1 MKVSINYTNKQN
13 CDGINIPNINWSTV
27 KTNELILKI
36 NSISSKSLLK
46 KYIKRIIKYRKWLNI
61 KEKVELNIYNYNDD
75 NLLIV
80 NFANLVAAI
89 IESENLKDLYNR
101 VYILACDY
109 LDLHFYSK
117 NVCDFCNDK
126 CGGKKTTTS
135 VIGCCRH
142 LDKRFGALIPR

>member
-13 CDGINIPNINWSTV
+13 CDGINIRNINWSTV

-117 NVCDFCNDK
+117 NVCDFCNDE
-126 CGGKKTTTS
+126 CGGKKKLHLLLVVV
-135 VIGCCRH
+135 VIWIKDLEH
-142 LDKRFGALIPR
+142 